1 MSSSLRALLDAV
13 PPLLVDM
20 TLDAVT
26 ERFGEGGF
34 DRMLS
39 LAVVDEDR
47 QPVGLISRHALMEL
61 LLNKY
66 SRDLYG
72 RRPIR
77 YFMNTQPIIV
87 SLAESTSTVIS
98 TVTAQIRTPIIEDFI
113 FTEADGS
120 YAGLGSV
127 ADVLKL
133 VEQRLNQRNHAL
145 AQANQEIKASQAHL
159 VQSEKMAALG
169 QMVAG
174 VAHEINTP
182 LGYVG
187 NNVQM
192 AEEMLGQIHGL
203 VAAYDS
209 LFENLL
215 NPAAE
220 QIDVEAQIQ
229 AIAAMREEF
238 DAVSDLADLNELFT
252 DTRFG
257 LKQISEIVLSL
268 KNFARVDRAATDQVN
283 LIDNIE
289 TALTV
294 GHHHLKNRVTVEK
307 RFEPIPLVP
316 CAPSQINQVLLNLL
330 TNAAQAINHDKGRL
344 LIRTYTRGEFV
355 CISVEDNGSGIPPE
369 HVSRIF
375 EPFYTTKKIGEG
387 TGLGLSISYRII
399 KDHGGDIR
407 LATKPGVGTRFEIS
421 LPIKPPTNQPVHTDS
436 SSDAS
441 GKQVADSIEVLQTE
455 NTHRL
460 NSTAI

>member
-13 PPLLVDM
+13 PPLPVDM

-66 SRDLYG
+66 SRDLFG

-77 YFMNTQPIIV
+77 YFMNTQPVIV
-87 SLAESTSTVIS
+87 SLADSTSSVIS
-98 TVTAQIRTPIIEDFI
+98 AVTTQMRIPIIEDFI

-220 QIDVEAQIQ
+220 QTDVEAQIQ

-283 LIDNIE
+283 LIENIE

-421 LPIKPPTNQPVHTDS
+421 LPIKPLTNQPVHTDS

-441 GKQVADSIEVLQTE
+441 GKQVADSVEVLQTH
-455 NTHRL
+455 NTY
-460 NSTAI
+460 

>member
-1 MSSSLRALLDAV
+1 MSTSLRALLDTV
-13 PPLLVDM
+13 PALPADM
-20 TLDAVT
+20 SLHAVT
-26 ERFGEGGF
+26 ERFQAGGF
-34 DRMLS
+34 DRLLS
-39 LAVVDEDR
+39 LAVVDEN
-47 QPVGLISRHALMEL
+47 QKPVGLVSRHALMEL

-66 SRDLYG
+66 SRDLFG
-72 RRPIR
+72 RRPIY
-77 YFMNTQPIIV
+77 YFMNAQPVIV
-87 SLAESTSTVIS
+87 SLDDKTSAVIS
-98 TVTAQIRTPIIEDFI
+98 AVTSQISTPIIEDFI
-113 FTEADGS
+113 FTEADGR
-120 YAGLGSV
+120 YAGMGSV

-133 VEQRLNQRNHAL
+133 VEQRLDQRNHAL
-145 AQANQEIKASQAHL
+145 ARANQEIKASQAHL

-192 AEEMLGQIHGL
+192 AEEMLGQIHDL
-203 VAAYDS
+203 VTAYDG

-215 NPAAE
+215 NPDAV
-220 QIDVEAQIQ
+220 QSDVEARIQ
-229 AIAAMREEF
+229 AIAQMRQEF

-257 LKQISEIVLSL
+257 LKQIGEIVLSL

-344 LIRTYTRGEFV
+344 LIRTYSRGEYA

-375 EPFYTTKKIGEG
+375 EPFYTTKKVGEG

-407 LATKPGVGTRFEIS
+407 LATKQGVGTRFEIS
-421 LPIKPPTNQPVHTDS
+421 LPFERPANQSANTDFNANVQGRQEADRVETLHTQP
-436 SSDAS
+436 A
-441 GKQVADSIEVLQTE
+441 
-455 NTHRL
+455 N
-460 NSTAI
+460 

>member
-13 PPLLVDM
+13 PPLSADM
-20 TLDAVT
+20 SLNAVT
-26 ERFGEGGF
+26 ERFQEGGF

-47 QPVGLISRHALMEL
+47 KPMGLISRHALMEL

-77 YFMNTQPIIV
+77 YFMNTQPVIV
-87 SLAESTSTVIS
+87 SLAESTSSVIS
-98 TVTAQIRTPIIEDFI
+98 AVTAQIRTPIIEDFI
-113 FTEADGS
+113 FTEADGT
-120 YAGLGSV
+120 YAGLGYV

-133 VEQRLNQRNHAL
+133 VEQRLDQRNHAL

-220 QIDVEAQIQ
+220 QSDVEAQIQ

-238 DAVSDLADLNELFT
+238 DAVSDLADLTELFA
-252 DTRFG
+252 DARFG

-330 TNAAQAINHDKGRL
+330 TNAAQAIDHEQGRL

-355 CISVEDNGSGIPPE
+355 CISVEDNGSGIPQE
-369 HVSRIF
+369 HVARIF
-375 EPFYTTKKIGEG
+375 EPFYTTKKVGEG

-421 LPIKPPTNQPVHTDS
+421 LPIKRPMTIDS
-436 SSDAS
+436 RADNN
-441 GKQVADSIEVLQTE
+441 GRQVADSVETLQAQ
-455 NTHRL
+455 H
-460 NSTAI
+460 AID

>member
-13 PPLLVDM
+13 PPLSVDM
-20 TLDAVT
+20 SLDAVT
-26 ERFGEGGF
+26 ERFQEGGF

-77 YFMNTQPIIV
+77 NFMNTQPVIV

-120 YAGLGSV
+120 YAGLGYV

-133 VEQRLNQRNHAL
+133 VEERLGQRNHAL

-203 VAAYDS
+203 VTAYDS

-220 QIDVEAQIQ
+220 QSDVEARIQ
-229 AIAAMREEF
+229 AIAVMRQEF
-238 DAVSDLADLNELFT
+238 DAVSDLADLTELFA
-252 DTRFG
+252 DARFG

-330 TNAAQAINHDKGRL
+330 TNAAQAINHEQGRL

-375 EPFYTTKKIGEG
+375 EPFYTTKKVGEG

-407 LATKPGVGTRFEIS
+407 LATKQGVGTRFEVS
-421 LPIKPPTNQPVHTDS
+421 LPIKRPVNMDS
-436 SSDAS
+436 SADTS
-441 GKQVADSIEVLQTE
+441 GKQVADSMETL
-455 NTHRL
+455 
-460 NSTAI
+460 

>member
-1 MSSSLRALLDAV
+1 MPSSLRALLDAV
-13 PPLLVDM
+13 PPLSVDM
-20 TLDAVT
+20 SLDAVT
-26 ERFGEGGF
+26 ERFQEGGF

-39 LAVVDEDR
+39 LAVVDEDQR
-47 QPVGLISRHALMEL
+47 PVGLISRHALMEL

-77 YFMNTQPIIV
+77 YFMNTQPVIV
-87 SLAESTSTVIS
+87 SLAESTGTVIS
-98 TVTAQIRTPIIEDFI
+98 TVTAQIRTPIVEDFI
-113 FTEADGS
+113 FTEADGR
-120 YAGLGSV
+120 YAGLGYV

-133 VEQRLNQRNHAL
+133 VEQRLDQHNHAL

-215 NPAAE
+215 NPDAAPS
-220 QIDVEAQIQ
+220 DVEARIQ
-229 AIAAMREEF
+229 AIAVMRQEF
-238 DAVSDLADLNELFT
+238 DAVSDLADLAELFV
-252 DTRFG
+252 DARFG

-307 RFEPIPLVP
+307 RFDPIPLVP

-330 TNAAQAINHDKGRL
+330 TNAVQAIDHEQGRL
-344 LIRTYTRGEFV
+344 LIRTYTRGEFA

-375 EPFYTTKKIGEG
+375 EPFYTTKKVGEG

-407 LATKPGVGTRFEIS
+407 LATKLGVGTRFEVS
-421 LPIKPPTNQPVHTDS
+421 LPIKRAANASAHVDSNGSPYGESAQASQPQHAAGST
-436 SSDAS
+436 
-441 GKQVADSIEVLQTE
+441 SIP
-455 NTHRL
+455 
-460 NSTAI
+460 A

>member
-1 MSSSLRALLDAV
+1 MSSSLIALLDAV
-13 PPLLVDM
+13 PPLSADM
-20 TLDAVT
+20 SLNAVT
-26 ERFGEGGF
+26 ERFQEGGF

-39 LAVVDEDR
+39 LAVVDEAQR
-47 QPVGLISRHALMEL
+47 PVGLISRHALMEL

-77 YFMNTQPIIV
+77 YFMNMQPVIV
-87 SLAESTSTVIS
+87 SLAESTSVVIS
-98 TVTAQIRTPIIEDFI
+98 TVTTQIRTPIIEDFI
-113 FTEADGS
+113 FTEADGR
-120 YAGLGSV
+120 YAGLGYV

-133 VEQRLNQRNHAL
+133 VEQRLGQRNQAL

-203 VAAYDS
+203 VTQYDG

-220 QIDVEAQIQ
+220 QSDVEARIHT
-229 AIAAMREEF
+229 IAALRQDF
-238 DAVSDLADLNELFT
+238 DAVSDLADLAELFA
-252 DTRFG
+252 DARFG

-268 KNFARVDRAATDQVN
+268 KNFARIDRAATDQVN
-283 LIDNIE
+283 LVDNIE

-294 GHHHLKNRVTVEK
+294 GQHLLKGRVTVEK
-307 RFEPIPLVP
+307 RFEPIPLVS

-330 TNAAQAINHDKGRL
+330 TNAAQAIDHNHGKL
-344 LIRTYTRGEFV
+344 LIRTYTRGEQV

-375 EPFYTTKKIGEG
+375 EPFYTTKKVGEG

-399 KDHGGDIR
+399 KDHEGDIR
-407 LATKPGVGTRFEIS
+407 LTTKQGVGTRFEIS
-421 LPIKPPTNQPVHTDS
+421 LPIKRSAGLDS
-436 SSDAS
+436 QGAQDAS
-441 GKQVADSIEVLQTE
+441 GVETPQSQNVA
-455 NTHRL
+455 RL
-460 NSTAI
+460 NSMPA

>member
-13 PPLLVDM
+13 PPLSADM
-20 TLDAVT
+20 SLNAVT
-26 ERFGEGGF
+26 DRFQEGSF

-47 QPVGLISRHALMEL
+47 RPVGLISRHALMEL

-77 YFMNTQPIIV
+77 YFMNMQPVIV
-87 SLAESTSTVIS
+87 SLAESTSLVIS

-113 FTEADGS
+113 FTEADGR
-120 YAGLGSV
+120 YAGLGYV

-133 VEQRLNQRNHAL
+133 VEQRLGQRNQAL

-203 VAAYDS
+203 VAAYEG

-220 QIDVEAQIQ
+220 QSDVEARIQ
-229 AIAAMREEF
+229 SIASLRQEF
-238 DAVSDLADLNELFT
+238 DAVSDLADLSELFV
-252 DTRFG
+252 DARFG

-268 KNFARVDRAATDQVN
+268 KNFARIDRATTDQVN

-307 RFEPIPLVP
+307 RFERIPPVP

-330 TNAAQAINHDKGRL
+330 TNAAQAIDHEQGRL
-344 LIRTYTRGEFV
+344 LIRTYTRGEYA

-375 EPFYTTKKIGEG
+375 EPFYTTKKVGDG

-407 LATKPGVGTRFEIS
+407 VATKLGVGTRFEIT
-421 LPIKPPTNQPVHTDS
+421 LPIKRPENLNS
-436 SSDAS
+436 RA
-441 GKQVADSIEVLQTE
+441 VADSSGLETLQTQ
-455 NTHRL
+455 NAARM
-460 NSTAI
+460 NSMPA

>member
-220 QIDVEAQIQ
+220 QTDVEAQIQ

-399 KDHGGDIR
+399 KDHGGNIR

-441 GKQVADSIEVLQTE
+441 GKQVADSIEVLQTQ
-455 NTHRL
+455 NTY
-460 NSTAI
+460 

>member
-13 PPLLVDM
+13 PPLSADM
-20 TLDAVT
+20 SLDAVT
-26 ERFGEGGF
+26 ERFQEGGF

-77 YFMNTQPIIV
+77 YFMNTQPVIV

-120 YAGLGSV
+120 YAGLGYV

-133 VEQRLNQRNHAL
+133 VEERLGQRNHAL

-220 QIDVEAQIQ
+220 PSDVEARIQ
-229 AIAAMREEF
+229 AIAAMRQEF
-238 DAVSDLADLNELFT
+238 DAVSDLADLTELFA
-252 DTRFG
+252 DARFG

-330 TNAAQAINHDKGRL
+330 TNAAQAIDHEQGRL

-355 CISVEDNGSGIPPE
+355 CISVEDNGSGIPTE

-375 EPFYTTKKIGEG
+375 EPFYTTKKVGEG

-407 LATKPGVGTRFEIS
+407 LATKLGVGTRFEIS
-421 LPIKPPTNQPVHTDS
+421 LPIKRPVNTDS

-441 GKQVADSIEVLQTE
+441 GKQVADIVEVLQTQ
-455 NTHRL
+455 NT
-460 NSTAI
+460 N

>member
-13 PPLLVDM
+13 PPLSVDM

-145 AQANQEIKASQAHL
+145 AQANQEIKSSQAHL

-215 NPAAE
+215 DPAAE
-220 QIDVEAQIQ
+220 QTDVEGQIQ

-283 LIDNIE
+283 LIENIE

-375 EPFYTTKKIGEG
+375 EPFYTTKKVGEG

-421 LPIKPPTNQPVHTDS
+421 LPIKPPNNQPVHTDS

-441 GKQVADSIEVLQTE
+441 GKQVADSVEVLQTQ
-455 NTHRL
+455 NTY
-460 NSTAI
+460 

>member
-13 PPLLVDM
+13 PPLPVDM
-20 TLDAVT
+20 SLDAVT
-26 ERFGEGGF
+26 ERFQEGGF

-72 RRPIR
+72 RRPIQ
-77 YFMNTQPIIV
+77 YFMNTQPVIV
-87 SLAESTSTVIS
+87 SLAESTSSVIS

-133 VEQRLNQRNHAL
+133 VEQRLDQRNHAL

-220 QIDVEAQIQ
+220 QPDVEAQIQ

-238 DAVSDLADLNELFT
+238 DAVNDLADLTELFV
-252 DTRFG
+252 DARFG
-257 LKQISEIVLSL
+257 LKQISEIVQSL

-330 TNAAQAINHDKGRL
+330 TNSAQAINHDKGRL

-375 EPFYTTKKIGEG
+375 EPFYTTKKVGEG

-421 LPIKPPTNQPVHTDS
+421 LPIKRSTNQPVTTDS
-436 SSDAS
+436 SSHTG
-441 GKQVADSIEVLQTE
+441 GKHVADSVEVLQTQ
-455 NTHRL
+455 NTY
-460 NSTAI
+460 

>member
-220 QIDVEAQIQ
+220 QTDVEGQIQ

>member
-13 PPLLVDM
+13 PPLSADM
-20 TLDAVT
+20 SLDAVT
-26 ERFGEGGF
+26 ERFQEGGF

-39 LAVVDEDR
+39 LAIVDEDR

-77 YFMNTQPIIV
+77 YFMNTQPVIV

-120 YAGLGSV
+120 YAGLGYV

-133 VEQRLNQRNHAL
+133 VEERLGQRNHAL

-220 QIDVEAQIQ
+220 QSDVEARIQ
-229 AIAAMREEF
+229 AIAAMRQEF
-238 DAVSDLADLNELFT
+238 DAVSDLADLTELFA
-252 DTRFG
+252 DARFG

-330 TNAAQAINHDKGRL
+330 TNAAQAIDHEQGRL
-344 LIRTYTRGEFV
+344 LIRTYIRGEFV

-375 EPFYTTKKIGEG
+375 EPFYTTKKVGEG

-407 LATKPGVGTRFEIS
+407 VATKLGFGTRFEIS
-421 LPIKPPTNQPVHTDS
+421 LPIKRPVNTDS
-436 SSDAS
+436 SSDAC
-441 GKQVADSIEVLQTE
+441 GKQVADSV
-455 NTHRL
+455 
-460 NSTAI
+460 

>member
-13 PPLLVDM
+13 PPLSADM
-20 TLDAVT
+20 SLDAVT
-26 ERFGEGGF
+26 ERFQEGGF

-77 YFMNTQPIIV
+77 YFMNTQPVIV

-120 YAGLGSV
+120 YAGLGYV

-133 VEQRLNQRNHAL
+133 VEERLGQRNHAL

-220 QIDVEAQIQ
+220 PSDVEARIQ
-229 AIAAMREEF
+229 AIAAMRQEF
-238 DAVSDLADLNELFT
+238 DAVSDLADLTELFA
-252 DTRFG
+252 DARFG

-330 TNAAQAINHDKGRL
+330 TNAAQAIDHEQGRL

-355 CISVEDNGSGIPPE
+355 CISVEDNGSGIPTE

-375 EPFYTTKKIGEG
+375 EPFYTTKKVGEG

-407 LATKPGVGTRFEIS
+407 LATKLGVGTRFEIS
-421 LPIKPPTNQPVHTDS
+421 LPIRRPVNTDS
-436 SSDAS
+436 SSDAI
-441 GKQVADSIEVLQTE
+441 GKQVADSVEVLQTQ
-455 NTHRL
+455 NT
-460 NSTAI
+460 N